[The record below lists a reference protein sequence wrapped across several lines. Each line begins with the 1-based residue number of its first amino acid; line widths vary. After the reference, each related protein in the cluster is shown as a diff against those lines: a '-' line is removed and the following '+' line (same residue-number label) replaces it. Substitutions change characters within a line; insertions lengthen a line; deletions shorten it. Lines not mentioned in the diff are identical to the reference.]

1 MSLLPVV
8 AAVPASAKTS
18 ASALVEPWSLTLWG
32 ASEPHTVTQLSA
44 APKPRST
51 WSGAHGLSA
60 SFSAR
65 QYEYFPGWPSVA
77 RSSRPGRA
85 PPTFWRMRRTA
96 RPMTALARWP
106 WPSALAPAL
115 IPRRGAIGP
124 LTIRSGVHGCVVV
137 WIAFRLKRGSASARI
152 AATTTGRGPGRAPAG
167 ARLAASASRGPPP
180 RQGAG
185 GAVTAAPGGAR
196 GPGAPRPRPGAGGGA
211 RAP

>member
-96 RPMTALARWP
+96 RPMAALARWP

-124 LTIRSGVHGCVVV
+124 LTIRSGVHGGVVG
-137 WIAFRLKRGSASARI
+137 WIAFRLERGSASAPI
-152 AATTTGRGPGRAPAG
+152 PAPPAGRGPGRAPAT
-167 ARLAASASRGPPP
+167 RRVAAIAPRVAPP
-180 RQGAG
+180 RRGRG
-185 GAVTAAPGGAR
+185 RPVTSGLP
-196 GPGAPRPRPGAGGGA
+196 
-211 RAP
+211 

>member
-1 MSLLPVV
+1 MSLLP
-8 AAVPASAKTS
+8 AAAAGPGGGSRGAW
-18 ASALVEPWSLTLWG
+18 ALVEPWSLTLWG

-124 LTIRSGVHGCVVV
+124 LTIRSGVHGGGVV

-152 AATTTGRGPGRAPAG
+152 AATTTGRGPGRAPASARVAAVASKVATARPG
-167 ARLAASASRGPPP
+167 ASVAVTSAP
-180 RQGAG
+180 RGAG
-185 GAVTAAPGGAR
+185 

>member
-8 AAVPASAKTS
+8 AGVPASAKTG

-152 AATTTGRGPGRAPAG
+152 AATTTGRCPGRAPAS
-167 ARLAASASRGPPP
+167 ARLAAIASRVATP
-180 RQGAG
+180 RQGASV
-185 GAVTAAPGGAR
+185 AITRSEEHTSELQSLAYLVCR
-196 GPGAPRPRPGAGGGA
+196 LLLEKK
-211 RAP
+211 